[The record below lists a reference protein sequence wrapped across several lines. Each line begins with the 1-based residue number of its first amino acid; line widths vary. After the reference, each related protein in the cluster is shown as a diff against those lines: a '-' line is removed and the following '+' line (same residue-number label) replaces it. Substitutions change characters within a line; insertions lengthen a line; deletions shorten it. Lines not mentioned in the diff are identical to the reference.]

1 MMADGPQKQF
11 VPPRTRGLLLH
22 GFAAMVL
29 FGSSI
34 TLFVLAMQ
42 EQLGSF
48 FALFLIFSLI
58 LLVPAIWV
66 LYRTYAL
73 IRAFYIV
80 EREGVRLFWGL
91 RKEEIPLTD
100 IDWMQSARDTRIN
113 LRLPLFSFP
122 GAIIGHTHSEELGT
136 VEFLASETQSLILIG
151 TRGKV
156 FAISPA
162 DPQEFLKAFKQ
173 AVELGSISPI
183 TPSST
188 LPATYLRTVW
198 ADKRARILILSG
210 GILAMIL
217 LVITSLYV
225 PTRTSV
231 SLGFDPTGL
240 PLAPIASPQL
250 ILLPVLSLMMYTA
263 DMVGALFFFRKS
275 ENRSIAFCLWIGS
288 LVTTLLLSLAL
299 VIILF

>member
-1 MMADGPQKQF
+1 MANSPQNRF
-11 VPPRTRGLLLH
+11 FPPRTRGLMLH
-22 GFAAMVL
+22 GFTALIL

-42 EQLGSF
+42 EQLGAF

-58 LLVPAIWV
+58 LLGPALIV

-73 IRAFYIV
+73 IRAYYV
-80 EREGVRLFWGL
+80 VDREGVRLFWGL

-100 IDWMQSARDTRIN
+100 IEWMQSYKDTRLN

-122 GAIIGHTHSEELGT
+122 GAIIGHTHSEEFST
-136 VEFLASETQSLILIG
+136 VEFLASDVQKLILLG
-151 TRGKV
+151 TREKV

-162 DPQEFLKAFKQ
+162 DPQAFLKVFKQ

-183 TPSST
+183 APSSI

-198 ADKRARILILSG
+198 VDKRARILMLIG
-210 GILAMIL
+210 GILALIL
-217 LVITSLYV
+217 LVVTSLIV
-225 PTRTSV
+225 PTRKSV

-240 PLAPIASPQL
+240 PLDPIASPQL
-250 ILLPVLSLMMYTA
+250 ILLPVLSLMVYTA

-275 ENRSIAFCLWIGS
+275 ENRSIAFSLWIGS
-288 LVTTLLLSLAL
+288 FITTLLLSLAL
-299 VIILF
+299 VIILL

>member
-1 MMADGPQKQF
+1 MMADGLQKRF
-11 VPPRTRGLLLH
+11 FPPKTRGLLLH
-22 GFAAMVL
+22 GFTVLIL

-34 TLFVLAMQ
+34 ILFVLAMQ

-58 LLVPAIWV
+58 LLGPALLV

-73 IRAFYIV
+73 IRAYYVV

-100 IDWMQSARDTRIN
+100 IDWMQSARDTGVN

-122 GAIIGHTHSEELGT
+122 GAIVGHTHSGELGT
-136 VEFLASETQSLILIG
+136 VEFLASDVQKLILLG
-151 TRGKV
+151 AHGRV
-156 FAISPA
+156 FAISPSK
-162 DPQEFLKAFKQ
+162 PQEFLKVFKQ

-183 TPSST
+183 APSSI

-198 ADKRARILILSG
+198 TDIRARILILTG
-210 GILAMIL
+210 GILALIL
-217 LVITSLYV
+217 LVVTSLYV
-225 PTRTSV
+225 PNRTSV
-231 SLGFDPTGL
+231 SLGFDPAGL
-240 PLAPIASPQL
+240 PLTPIASPQL
-250 ILLPVLSLMMYTA
+250 ILLPVLGLMMYTA
-263 DMVGALFFFRKS
+263 DMVGALFFFRKP
-275 ENRSIAFCLWIGS
+275 ENRSLAFSLWIGS